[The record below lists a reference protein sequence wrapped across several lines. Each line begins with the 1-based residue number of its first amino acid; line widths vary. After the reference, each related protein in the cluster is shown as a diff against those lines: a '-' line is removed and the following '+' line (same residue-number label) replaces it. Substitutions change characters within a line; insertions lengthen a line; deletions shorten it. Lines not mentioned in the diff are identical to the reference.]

1 MTPVFG
7 FEDRSEIC
15 CPSVCP

>member
-1 MTPVFG
+1 MIPVFG

-15 CPSVCP
+15 CTSVCP